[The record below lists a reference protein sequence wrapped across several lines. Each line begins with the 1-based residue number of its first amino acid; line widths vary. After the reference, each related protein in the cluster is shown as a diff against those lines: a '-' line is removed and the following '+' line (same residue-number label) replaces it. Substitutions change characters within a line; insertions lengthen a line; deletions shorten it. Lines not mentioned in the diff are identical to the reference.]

1 MSRLTG
7 FPASVWHCL
16 PVNEERD
23 LRLVGKNEDGTY
35 LELTDESGDK
45 FTLRISD
52 NLKSLVNA
60 PRLAAVAPSDERP
73 NYSVK
78 DIQNRLRSGES
89 MGSISRTT
97 DWTIEKIEK
106 FAGPILQER
115 AYIIETAL
123 KAKVGR
129 DQSAPTLGEITYKQL
144 SEHGANMEE
153 VDWNTH
159 RNLDGTWNLVIQ
171 YPTRNG
177 IEQANWNFDL
187 TNNSILAADDAARWL
202 IGEARSERPK
212 VPTNGFISN
221 SEGNPPPRLVA
232 VKEEVHI
239 REVVIKE
246 DIEEDIEEL
255 ELDLVDESDSKS
267 DGVSNRP
274 KLPSWDDIMFGSSK
288 PTEE

>member
-1 MSRLTG
+1 MSCLTR
-7 FPASVWHCL
+7 FPEGLWHCL
-16 PVNEERD
+16 PVTENRD
-23 LRLVGKNEDGTY
+23 LRLIGKNEEGTHLDLSDDDGNQF
-35 LELTDESGDK
+35 S
-45 FTLRISD
+45 LRISD

-60 PRLAAVAPSDERP
+60 PRLSAVIPSDERP

-78 DIQNRLRSGES
+78 DIQNRLRAGES
-89 MGSISRTT
+89 MDSISRTT
-97 DWTIEKIEK
+97 DWSIEKIEK

-153 VDWNTH
+153 VEWNTH

-177 IEQANWNFDL
+177 VEQANWNFDL

-212 VPTNGFISN
+212 VPTNGFIAN
-221 SEGNPPPRLVA
+221 SESTPPPRLVA

-239 REVVIKE
+239 REVIIE
-246 DIEEDIEEL
+246 DEEL
-255 ELDLVDESDSKS
+255 DLDLVDESDSKS
-267 DGVSNRP
+267 DGVSSRP
-274 KLPSWDDIMFGSSK
+274 KLPSWDDIMFGSNK
-288 PTEE
+288 PEAE

>member
-1 MSRLTG
+1 M
-7 FPASVWHCL
+7 
-16 PVNEERD
+16 D
-23 LRLVGKNEDGTY
+23 
-35 LELTDESGDK
+35 
-45 FTLRISD
+45 
-52 NLKSLVNA
+52 
-60 PRLAAVAPSDERP
+60 
-73 NYSVK
+73 
-78 DIQNRLRSGES
+78 
-89 MGSISRTT
+89 SISRTT

-239 REVVIKE
+239 REVVV
-246 DIEEDIEEL
+246 EEDIEEL